1 MVEKFI
7 NFYKTKKILFF
18 IITFV
23 WLLLIVLLGVFIG
36 FNSKPDV
43 IPLTPEEENSKALNT
58 IKEDNE
64 KILKGETLSTKENL
78 SLDDLQYSRNFV
90 ESRKN
95 RSSVRSKAVRS
106 KIGEERLRNREF
118 AWKSNLNTHLHIHD
132 ASRRKTFVCKYPNC
146 GKSFYDAQHL
156 KQHEWIHK
164 RTPDVLDLSAR
175 EL

>member
-1 MVEKFI
+1 MHFGYACGEGAMQI
-7 NFYKTKKILFF
+7 AQILFEANGKNAKDT
-18 IITFV
+18 ID
-23 WLLLIVLLGVFIG
+23 LLTQTIKFLMTSGQTVGLCWQCDLQILSEQQQMQNVLPVLETESTETW
-36 FNSKPDV
+36 NSKNRGD
-43 IPLTPEEENSKALNT
+43 
-58 IKEDNE
+58 
-64 KILKGETLSTKENL
+64 
-78 SLDDLQYSRNFV
+78 FV